1 MKTFNRC
8 LKTLIA
14 NLVIGWCVMNGV
26 LLFYGINSGI
36 VQWANI
42 DQFVKEVTFS
52 TLTIAIPMFIATLAS
67 AYTFTRILMQET
79 SCQQ

>member
-1 MKTFNRC
+1 MKTFYRG

-42 DQFVKEVTFS
+42 DQFAKEVTFS

-67 AYTFTRILMQET
+67 AYTFTKMLMREKT
-79 SCQQ
+79 HQQ

>member
-1 MKTFNRC
+1 MKTFYRC

-14 NLVIGWCVMNGV
+14 NLVIGWFVMNGV

-36 VQWANI
+36 VQWANV
-42 DQFVKEVTFS
+42 DLFAKEVTFS
-52 TLTIAIPMFIATLAS
+52 TLTIAIPMFVATLAS
-67 AYTFTRILMQET
+67 AYTFTKILRRED